1 MLPGLLSVCCIDNLK
16 FEWCSPLKIVTKRER
31 ERKTKRM
38 SERERKREGGRE
50 IYIISARESER
61 E

>member
-1 MLPGLLSVCCIDNLK
+1 
-16 FEWCSPLKIVTKRER
+16 LKIVTKRER